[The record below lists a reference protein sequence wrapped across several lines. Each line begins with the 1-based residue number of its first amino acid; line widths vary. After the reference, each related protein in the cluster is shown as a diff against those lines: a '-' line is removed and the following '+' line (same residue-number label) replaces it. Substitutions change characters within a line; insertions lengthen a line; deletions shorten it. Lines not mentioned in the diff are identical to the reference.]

1 MMPGELVTAVA
12 EGVKLILVLVDNHGF
27 ASIGSLSESV
37 GSQGFGTERD
47 SPVDLAANA
56 ESLGARAIRATTIDD
71 LRAALAEARVADG
84 PVAVCVQTDRDL
96 GVPDYE
102 SWWDV
107 PVAEVSRMETVNAA
121 REEYEEGRRAQRAY
135 VEPPP

>member
-1 MMPGELVTAVA
+1 M
-12 EGVKLILVLVDNHGF
+12 
-27 ASIGSLSESV
+27 
-37 GSQGFGTERD
+37 
-47 SPVDLAANA
+47 
-56 ESLGARAIRATTIDD
+56 
-71 LRAALAEARVADG
+71 
-84 PVAVCVQTDRDL
+84 AVCVETDRNE

-135 VEPPP
+135 VEPPQ

>member
-1 MMPGELVTAVA
+1 VVRAPSIA
-12 EGVKLILVLVDNHGF
+12 EF
-27 ASIGSLSESV
+27 REA
-37 GSQGFGTERD
+37 
-47 SPVDLAANA
+47 LA
-56 ESLGARAIRATTIDD
+56 GARD
-71 LRAALAEARVADG
+71 ADG
-84 PVAVCVQTDRDL
+84 TVAVYVEVDRDE

-121 REEYEEGRRAQRAY
+121 REEYEQGRRAQRAY